1 MIVLGIDAALVNF
14 GIAAMDLLPGRE
26 RVVDLRVL
34 RTEPSAKKRR
44 VLAVED
50 DARRVGELAAGL
62 QAAIERH
69 DPVALVVEATGAG
82 KGSKAVRAMALAFSV
97 VITVARLRGLPV
109 VQVQPLDVKRA
120 MTGRKK
126 AEKGEIVLAVERRYP
141 DLEWP
146 ADVPGGCWEHA
157 ADAVGA
163 VVAAL
168 DTPVL
173 QMARQR
179 GAA

>member
-1 MIVLGIDAALVNF
+1 MIVLGLDPALCNF
-14 GIAAMDLLPGRE
+14 GIAAMDLLPGEE
-26 RVVDLRVL
+26 RIIELQVL

-44 VLAVED
+44 VGAVED
-50 DARRVGELAAGL
+50 DARRVSELAAGL
-62 QAAIERH
+62 AAAVKKH
-69 DPVALVVEATGAG
+69 QPVALVVEATGAG

-97 VITVARLRGLPV
+97 ALTIARLAALPV
-109 VQVQPLDVKRA
+109 VQVSPLDVKRA

-126 AEKGEIVLAVERRYP
+126 AEKDEILLAVEQRYP

-146 ADVPGGCWEHA
+146 TDVPKGCWEHA

-168 DTPVL
+168 DSDTL
-173 QMARQR
+173 RMARR
-179 GAA
+179 LAA